1 MQTRSAN
8 AGFMDLNKA
17 SAAINAIPL
26 VKESIPELMQLANGK
41 VPGIPGYLA
50 LAKLQQIQQLVQDLG
65 TKQPP
70 QGTIKDNIEQSM
82 STMMTQQGQQ
92 QQAQQQQMPPG
103 GIASLNRVPPNTPQ
117 PQMQPEAEPQQEAEQ
132 PVEAAHGG
140 IMNAHVDPRMF
151 NFDGGGIVS
160 FAGGDFIGPQK
171 EYPVNVDAEEARR
184 LANNKRI
191 AERLQD
197 LKNATTPAQAAEAA
211 KAAEAAGAS
220 RGMIYNAGKAL
231 GNLFRNAGTVL
242 SEGLLS
248 GPGAAAASRIAAPVG
263 AAYTGYQIGREI
275 DERTG
280 IGKDIIDKSG
290 IGSLIDSMYGQSG
303 VKLTPEAQQRADA
316 INENPPAPEPAPTS
330 RPGQM
335 TTAND
340 PRTISANARPAPAPM
355 AGPMAGGPVKPAAPT
370 VPGGIVGPAASQTSD
385 DAILALANKLTLS
398 NPDAAQAK
406 TDREA
411 AIPADFDQAKAIRDK
426 QEMNVALGIGTYG
439 KNRRAQ
445 LDQMKKEFEASQPTS
460 MDRVLASLGAF
471 SRPGARAGD
480 ASDASYKMIEAERAA
495 RFEFAKAQDAA
506 NDAIEKIDEA
516 VRTGDAAAIMAAKA
530 EATKAKQT
538 ALEKK
543 AELSQKVADNTSAAQ
558 RTSISAAAQITDA
571 RNRDETMLKTARMN
585 NISAEKV
592 AGINF
597 AAHKYTAD
605 KPDAGERALR
615 AYIDE
620 KNKNGEAAA
629 EAFLNDTEKVRA
641 AVMGYKYTGPDKGVQ
656 DEAKILAEIR
666 ARTDIIDRKLQNA
679 KLPQAERD
687 ALMQQRRII
696 EKEIRS
702 SPGFGGV
709 QINDPFKK

>member
-1 MQTRSAN
+1 MQIRSAN

-160 FAGGDFIGPQK
+160 FAKGLTVTDEEK
-171 EYPVNVDAEEARR
+171 EKLRNQTKMY
-184 LANNKRI
+184 I
-191 AERLQD
+191 
-197 LKNATTPAQAAEAA
+197 EAA
-211 KAAEAAGAS
+211 QQKAVEDEKQRAAKERDEIS
-220 RGMIYNAGKAL
+220 
-231 GNLFRNAGTVL
+231 RNAENFNETVGMGEPPARPSL
-242 SEGLLS
+242 AGGIRAISNAIARPLPRSMANADS
-248 GPGAAAASRIAAPVG
+248 G
-263 AAYTGYQIGREI
+263 
-275 DERTG
+275 
-280 IGKDIIDKSG
+280 
-290 IGSLIDSMYGQSG
+290 
-303 VKLTPEAQQRADA
+303 DA
-316 INENPPAPEPAPTS
+316 NDPSFSAVSPLVPPPAPRAPPQPAP
-330 RPGQM
+330 
-335 TTAND
+335 
-340 PRTISANARPAPAPM
+340 RPAPAPVPTVGPL
-355 AGPMAGGPVKPAAPT
+355 AGSPAKPAGVPTEGPLAGGPAPQ
-370 VPGGIVGPAASQTSD
+370 INKD
-385 DAILALANKLTLS
+385 DAVVALANKLTLA

-406 TDREA
+406 IDREA
-411 AIPADFDQAKAIRDK
+411 AIPADFDQAKAIKNR
-426 QEMNVALGIGTYG
+426 QERNVALGIGTYG

-516 VRTGDAAAIMAAKA
+516 VRTGDVAAITAAEA

-571 RNRDETMLKTARMN
+571 RNRDEALRSIAEKN
-585 NISAEKV
+585 NVSQEKV
-592 AGINF
+592 AGINY

-615 AYIDE
+615 AYIDV

-629 EAFLNDTEKVRA
+629 DAFLNDTEKVRA

>member
-117 PQMQPEAEPQQEAEQ
+117 FQMQPEAEPQQEAEQ

-316 INENPPAPEPAPTS
+316 MKANPSAPEPAPTN

-340 PRTISANARPAPAPM
+340 PRTTFANAPPPPTAPRVAPGPAPVPTE
-355 AGPMAGGPVKPAAPT
+355 GPLAGGSAPQ
-370 VPGGIVGPAASQTSD
+370 INKDD
-385 DAILALANKLTLS
+385 DAVVALANKLTLA

-411 AIPADFDQAKAIRDK
+411 AIPADFDQAKAIKDK

-480 ASDASYKMIEAERAA
+480 ASGASYKMIEAERAA

-506 NDAIEKIDEA
+506 NDAIEKSDEA
-516 VRTGDAAAIMAAKA
+516 VRTGDAAAITAAKA

-605 KPDAGERALR
+605 KPDAGERVLR
-615 AYIDE
+615 AYIDV